1 MARRPVVLYP
11 DPILLQPT
19 KDVEGM
25 DDDLRQ
31 LVQDMIETMHAEPG
45 VGLAANQ
52 VGDGRRLAVIDPS
65 AGERPEEIR
74 ILVNPRILEAWGS
87 QDGEEGCLSFPGI
100 YENIERPSHVRY
112 SALDLDMRPVEE
124 TVEGLLARVLCHELD
139 HLDGVTFLQRMSPLK
154 RRLTLRKIERL
165 RRQGEWPES
174 AAL

>member
-1 MARRPVVLYP
+1 MALRPIVVYP
-11 DPILLQPT
+11 HPVLTRPT
-19 KDVEGM
+19 AEIAEVDA
-25 DDDLRQ
+25 DLRR
-31 LVQDMIETMHAEPG
+31 LAEDMVETMHAEPG

-52 VGDGRRLAVIDPS
+52 VADGRRLAVIDPS
-65 AGERPEEIR
+65 AGERPEDLLV
-74 ILVNPRILEAWGS
+74 LVNPRIVEAWGS

-100 YENIERPSHVRY
+100 FENIERPSHVRY
-112 SALDLDMRPVEE
+112 TAHDLDMKPVEA
-124 TVEGLLARVLCHELD
+124 TVEGLVARIICHELD